1 MKTRI
6 LLVVVVITF
15 SLLKSYS
22 QTRFVK
28 VNDTIRQFT
37 SYQSTKIKENEK
49 APLLLNFHGS
59 GMTALEH
66 MMYTKTNQIA
76 EEKGFIVVYPQGINN
91 EWNVGFGQD
100 YDNGTKD
107 IEFINVLIEKLIKN
121 YPIDSTKIYATGL
134 SRGGFFVQR
143 LATELPNK
151 IKGFVSV
158 GAPMPN
164 EVKERIITNKPVKAM
179 YVHGTADE
187 IVKLD
192 GKEGAYLSVEESI
205 SYWKTRNNIKEI
217 SKTKTV
223 DNIDDGTSVTIINYG
238 SVAQLHI
245 ENGGH
250 TWPSADPFNVGFPL
264 GKTTQD
270 IDFNTLLYQFL
281 FHSIN

>member
-1 MKTRI
+1 MKTK
-6 LLVVVVITF
+6 LLFVLTLICIVV
-15 SLLKSYS
+15 KGYS
-22 QTRFVK
+22 QTRVVK
-28 VNDTIRQFT
+28 VNDTLRQFT
-37 SYQSTKIKENEK
+37 AYQSTKIKGDK
-49 APLLLNFHGS
+49 KVPLLLNFHGS

-66 MMYTKTNQIA
+66 MMYTKTNLIA
-76 EEKGFIVVYPQGINN
+76 EEKEFIVVYPQGVNN

-107 IEFINVLIEKLIKN
+107 VEFINVLIEKLLKN

-143 LATELPNK
+143 LAAEFPNK

-164 EVKERIITNKPVKAM
+164 EVMNRMFADTSIKAM

-187 IVKLD
+187 IVKRD
-192 GKEGAYLSVEESI
+192 GKEGAYLSVDDCI
-205 SYWKTRNNIKEI
+205 AYWKTRNNVK
-217 SKTKTV
+217 KTSETNTLDTV
-223 DNIDDGTSVTIINYG
+223 DDDTSVTVIDYG
-238 SVAQLHI
+238 SVAELRI

-250 TWPSADPFNVGFPL
+250 TWPGADPFNMGFPL

-270 IDFNTLLYQFL
+270 LDFNNLLYQFL
-281 FHSIN
+281 FQSIQ